1 MQTIKGRQEMK
12 KTSYIIMLCLAVL
25 AGGYYLF
32 NRYEDRKWLA
42 TTDAGMYKPYVLG
55 TNIGFKTG
63 GNSTDFVRVE
73 DGWGA
78 PGKDFTFTIGKDTI
92 MKLFIKD
99 GANEN
104 LRVDMIGFG
113 LHPDDEEYQEMEVY
127 ANGTKVRTMRLF
139 DKQEYF
145 VRIPAKVMQTEE
157 LTIKFHFNKPYKPK
171 DSKVS
176 FGMSVEKM
184 SVHKD
189 YLIETK
195 RAIYNWLIKVL

>member
-1 MQTIKGRQEMK
+1 MSK
-12 KTSYIIMLCLAVL
+12 KIYIVTSICAAFV
-25 AGGYYLF
+25 GGYFCVNHYQN
-32 NRYEDRKWLA
+32 NRWLA
-42 TTDAGMYKPYVLG
+42 TIDAGVYKPYILG

-63 GNSTDFVRVE
+63 GNSMEFVRVE

-78 PGKDFTFTIGKDTI
+78 PGKDFTFTIGKDTT
-92 MKLFIKD
+92 MKLFVKD

-127 ANGTKVRTMRLF
+127 ANGTKLRTVRLW
-139 DKQEYF
+139 DKQEYS
-145 VRIPAKVMQTEE
+145 VRIPANVMQTEE
-157 LTIKFHFNKPYKPK
+157 LTLKFHFNRPYKPK
-171 DSKVS
+171 GSKVS
-176 FGMSVEKM
+176 FGMSVEEI

-195 RAIYNWLIKVL
+195 RAISNWLIRVL